1 MHATKR
7 TRTHNAIA
15 AYASIDAFGQH
26 SWTVATTCPGH
37 GMNCRMWKG
46 ERCCRFK
53 VLRMFG
59 ALHQKLISTTGLEAW
74 DTTSNLF
81 VLLYSNCNQGPT
93 FKMIPWHRWVVSF
106 RPQIHKLKRAKQPKS
121 ANRLLRFRSTEA
133 FQSGPPQSCCNFEL
147 ELQQQSVGDIGRLG
161 LHHWPAIETFVMF
174 YG

>member
-26 SWTVATTCPGH
+26 SWTVATTCPEH
-37 GMNCRMWKG
+37 GMNCRMFGKG

-59 ALHQKLISTTGLEAW
+59 ALHQKLISTTDLEAW

-81 VLLYSNCNQGPT
+81 VLLYSNCKQGPT
-93 FKMIPWHRWVVSF
+93 FKMIP
-106 RPQIHKLKRAKQPKS
+106 
-121 ANRLLRFRSTEA
+121 
-133 FQSGPPQSCCNFEL
+133 
-147 ELQQQSVGDIGRLG
+147 
-161 LHHWPAIETFVMF
+161 
-174 YG
+174 